1 MNEDQIVTNEDFK
14 EYVQAVTESMEKFGE
29 IILQLS
35 NRVKNLESKL
45 NTLERVTG
53 NIALK

>member
-1 MNEDQIVTNEDFK
+1 VTNEDFK